1 MANKT
6 VESGS
11 YQSQTIYTQA
21 LVDGIVGLCDSSI
34 TLDGSQQLLSTLSK
48 LLQAREADLSFL
60 QRVEALHGIVGM
72 LNELPQDAKD
82 LVKKLRQSIDD
93 TVFATT
99 TNELNFN
106 E

>member
-1 MANKT
+1 M
-6 VESGS
+6 
-11 YQSQTIYTQA
+11 
-21 LVDGIVGLCDSSI
+21 
-34 TLDGSQQLLSTLSK
+34 
-48 LLQAREADLSFL
+48 
-60 QRVEALHGIVGM
+60 EALHGIVGM